1 MSESKGIS
9 SMRYFPWVKDDEDDA
24 FAWITQD
31 SDFLMHCMDSY
42 LLHEGES
49 VKSWFPTDSVFQ
61 LSDDYGVKLT
71 DSIPNTLHLLIV
83 SEKLKGVLEEKS
95 GAEIEFLPVHVR
107 NQKGRLIPERYFIAN
122 PLGTVECVD
131 HAQSKFAAS
140 SIRPDQVF
148 HFYRLALD
156 RAKIPPDARLF
167 RLKEK
172 SNLVIV
178 RQDLADDILLAGCDG
193 MLFQLMESYGEEWG
207 ALRE

>member
-1 MSESKGIS
+1 
-9 SMRYFPWVKDDEDDA
+9 MRYFPWVEDDEDDS
-24 FAWITQD
+24 FAWVTQD

-42 LLHEGES
+42 LLHEGVS

-61 LSDDYGVKLT
+61 LADDYGVKLT

-95 GAEIEFLPVHVR
+95 GAEIEFLPVHLR
-107 NQKGRLIPERYFIAN
+107 NQKGRLVPQPYFIAN
-122 PLGTVECVD
+122 PLGSVECVD
-131 HAQSKFAAS
+131 RERSKFRTSA
-140 SIRPDQVF
+140 IRPDQVF

-156 RAKIPPDARLF
+156 PTRILPDAKLF

-172 SNLVIV
+172 SSLIIV
-178 RQDLADDILLAGCDG
+178 RQDLADDILRAGCDG
-193 MLFQLMESYGEEWG
+193 MLFQLMESYGQEWG

>member
-1 MSESKGIS
+1 
-9 SMRYFPWVKDDEDDA
+9 MRYFPWVGDDEDDS
-24 FAWITQD
+24 FAWITKD

-42 LLHEGES
+42 LLHEGVA

-83 SEKLKGVLEEKS
+83 SEKLKAILAEKS
-95 GAEIEFLPVHVR
+95 GAQIEFLPVHLR
-107 NQKGRLIPERYFIAN
+107 NQKGRIVPNPYFIAN

-131 HAQSKFAAS
+131 RERSKFRTSA
-140 SIRPDQVF
+140 IRPDQVF
-148 HFYRLALD
+148 RFYRLALD
-156 RAKIPPDARLF
+156 PAKIPADAKLF
-167 RLKEK
+167 RLKEQTD
-172 SNLVIV
+172 LIIV

-193 MLFQLMESYGEEWG
+193 VLFQLMESYGEEWG